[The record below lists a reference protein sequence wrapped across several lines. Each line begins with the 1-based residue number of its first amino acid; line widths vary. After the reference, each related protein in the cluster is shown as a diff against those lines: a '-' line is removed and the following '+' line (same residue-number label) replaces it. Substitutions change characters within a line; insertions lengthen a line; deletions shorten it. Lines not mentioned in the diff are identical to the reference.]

1 MKSRASLFA
10 LSFSAGLLA
19 LSTTGCSTFSRT
31 PAAPDASRPVGG
43 KSIDLLQLRETVKST
58 RVALNRTTDA
68 LNRIPA
74 APTPAEAY
82 NAYSNELAAF
92 KKLSSK
98 LLQDSADVR
107 NRGNALFTEWDR
119 EAKSIKNPEIRDVA
133 EKRRLALQEAYTSMI
148 TPLLSA
154 RLGLTE
160 ITSDLTDMQKALSL
174 DLTSPGVSA
183 TAKIIERVDIQ
194 AANASKSLDSLAA
207 ELDKIIAALPA
218 PTVTPLK

>member
-74 APTPAEAY
+74 APTPQEAY
-82 NAYSNELAAF
+82 TAYSNELASF

-107 NRGNALFTEWDR
+107 NRGNVLFAEWDR
-119 EAKSIKNPEIRDVA
+119 ETKSIKNPEIRDVA
-133 EKRRLALQEAYTSMI
+133 EKRRLVLQDAYASMI

-174 DLTSPGVSA
+174 DLTAPGVSA

-194 AANASKSLDSLAA
+194 AANASKSLDALAT
-207 ELDKIIAALPA
+207 ELDKIVAALPT

>member
-19 LSTTGCSTFSRT
+19 LSSTGCSTFSRT
-31 PAAPDASRPVGG
+31 PSVPDASRPVGG

-68 LNRIPA
+68 LNRIPS
-74 APTPAEAY
+74 APTPQEAY
-82 NAYSNELAAF
+82 TAFSNELASF
-92 KKLSSK
+92 KKLSAK

-107 NRGNALFTEWDR
+107 NRGNTLFAEWDR
-119 EAKSIKNPEIRDVA
+119 EAKSIKNPDIRAVA
-133 EKRRLALQEAYTSMI
+133 EERRAVIQDAYASMI

-154 RLGLTE
+154 RIGLTE
-160 ITSDLTDMQKALSL
+160 TMSDLTDMQKALAL
-174 DLTSPGVSA
+174 DLTGPGVAA

-194 AANASKSLDSLAA
+194 SANTAKSLDALSK
-207 ELDKIIAALPA
+207 ELDKIVAALPA
-218 PTVTPLK
+218 PTVTPIK